1 MLEEPSTRR
10 GQMACSLP
18 TRPVGSRKE
27 QGKGCEKGLLLLE
40 GRRTAVH
47 ALACPEWGLSA
58 ARAWGRGLSQSG
70 VPPAGVGLPGPVVR
84 DCRAH
89 LFTKL
94 ALFLVTRAPSKGM
107 CHGFLTGLLRGGQTV
122 GEA

>member
-58 ARAWGRGLSQSG
+58 ARAWGRGLSQSSI
-70 VPPAGVGLPGPVVR
+70 PPAGVGLPCPPLYQAGSVSVDLGPEQGDVSR
-84 DCRAH
+84 LPHRTTPGRPDCGR
-89 LFTKL
+89 
-94 ALFLVTRAPSKGM
+94 SM
-107 CHGFLTGLLRGGQTV
+107 TGG
-122 GEA
+122 